1 MEYRFLGRTGVRI
14 SRLSLGA
21 MSFGTDEAAA
31 AALFDRSLEVGINH
45 FDTADVYGGGRSE
58 DILGRLVARASCRD
72 RVVIASKA
80 YFPTGPDPNARGS
93 SRYHLVQSVEASL
106 RRLGTDRIDL
116 FYLHR
121 FDDETSLEETFRAVD
136 DLVRRGL
143 VLYPAVSNFAAWQ
156 VVKAL
161 GVCER
166 RSLAAPVC
174 VQPMYNL
181 VKRQVEVE
189 ILPMCR
195 AEGLG
200 VIPYSPTGGGLLTGK
215 FAAGERPAAGRLV
228 ENKAYRFRY
237 GDARYVEVAE
247 RFAAL
252 ARERGHHPAAL
263 AVAWVAANPAVTSVL
278 LGARNAE
285 QLEPLLGALDVPMD
299 AELLAAIAALSP
311 APAPA
316 TDRNEEGTE
325 FQLGRR

>member
-1 MEYRFLGRTGVRI
+1 MDHRFLGKTGVRL
-14 SRLSLGA
+14 SRLSLGT
-21 MSFGTDEAAA
+21 MSFGADEDLA
-31 AALFDRSLEVGINH
+31 AALFDRCLEAGINH

-58 DILGRLVARASCRD
+58 EILGALVSRAGCRD
-72 RVVIASKA
+72 RVVIATKA
-80 YFPTGPDPNARGS
+80 YFPTSKDPNARGS
-93 SRYHLVQSVEASL
+93 SRYHLVRSAEASL

-121 FDDETSLEETFRAVD
+121 FDEETALEETLRALD

-143 VLYPAVSNFAAWQ
+143 VLYPALSNFAAWQ

-161 GVCER
+161 GIAAR
-166 RSLAAPVC
+166 DRLAPPVC

-195 AEGLG
+195 SEGLG
-200 VIPYSPTGGGLLTGK
+200 VIPYSPTGGGLLTGR
-215 FAAGERPAAGRLV
+215 FTAGARPAGGRLV
-228 ENKAYRFRY
+228 ENKAYRYRY
-237 GDARYVEVAE
+237 GAAEYYQVAE

-263 AVAWVAANPAVTSVL
+263 AIAWVAGQPEVTSVL
-278 LGARNAE
+278 LGARTVE
-285 QLEPLLGALDVPMD
+285 QLEPLLGALDIALD
-299 AELLAAIAALSP
+299 DELRAAIAEIAP
-311 APAPA
+311 APPPA

-325 FQLGRR
+325 FQLARR

>member
-1 MEYRFLGRTGVRI
+1 MDHRFLGRTGVRI
-14 SRLSLGA
+14 SRLSLGT
-21 MSFGTDEAAA
+21 MSFGADEDLA
-31 AALFDRSLEVGINH
+31 AALFDRALEAGINH

-58 DILGRLVARASCRD
+58 EILGSLVARAGCRD

-106 RRLGTDRIDL
+106 RRLATDRIDL
-116 FYLHR
+116 LYLHR
-121 FDDETSLEETFRAVD
+121 FDDETSLEETLRAVD

-166 RSLAAPVC
+166 KNLAPPVC

-195 AEGLG
+195 SEGIG

-228 ENKAYRFRY
+228 ENKAYRYRY
-237 GDARYVEVAE
+237 GDAHYYEVAE
-247 RFAAL
+247 RFSQL

-263 AVAWVAANPAVTSVL
+263 AIAWVAAHPAVTSVL
-278 LGARNAE
+278 LGARNPE
-285 QLEPLLGALDVPMD
+285 QLEPLLGALDIAMD
-299 AELLAAIAALSP
+299 AALYAAIAALSP

>member
-1 MEYRFLGRTGVRI
+1 MEYRFLGRTGVRL
-14 SRLSLGA
+14 SRLSLGT
-21 MSFGTDEAAA
+21 MSFAADEDTA
-31 AALFDRSLEVGINH
+31 AALFDRCLEAGINH

-58 DILGRLVARASCRD
+58 EILGALIARADCRD

-80 YFPTGPDPNARGS
+80 YFPTGPGPNARGS
-93 SRYHLVQSVEASL
+93 SRYHLVRSAEVSL
-106 RRLGTDRIDL
+106 RRLGTDRIDVY
-116 FYLHR
+116 YLHR
-121 FDDETSLEETFRAVD
+121 FDDETALEETFRALD

-143 VLYPAVSNFAAWQ
+143 VLYPALSNFAAWQ
-156 VVKAL
+156 VMKAL
-161 GVCER
+161 GVCAAGR
-166 RSLAAPVC
+166 LAPPVC

-195 AEGLG
+195 SEGLG

-215 FAAGERPAAGRLV
+215 FATGERPASGRLV
-228 ENKAYRFRY
+228 DNKAYRYRY
-237 GDARYVEVAE
+237 GAADYYQVAE

-263 AVAWVAANPAVTSVL
+263 AIAWVAANPAVTSVL
-278 LGARNAE
+278 LGARTLE
-285 QLEPLLGALDVPMD
+285 QLEPLLGALAIPMD
-299 AELLAAIAALSP
+299 DELGAAIGALAP
-311 APAPA
+311 APPPA

>member
-1 MEYRFLGRTGVRI
+1 MEYRFLGRTGVRL
-14 SRLSLGA
+14 SRLSLGT
-21 MSFGTDEAAA
+21 MSFAADEDTA
-31 AALFDRSLEVGINH
+31 AALFDRCLEAGINH

-58 DILGRLVARASCRD
+58 EILGALVARAGCRD
-72 RVVIASKA
+72 RVVIATKA
-80 YFPTGPDPNARGS
+80 YFPTGSDPNERGS
-93 SRYHLVQSVEASL
+93 SRYHLVRSVEASL
-106 RRLGTDRIDL
+106 RRLATDRIDL

-136 DLVRRGL
+136 DLVRRGII
-143 VLYPAVSNFAAWQ
+143 LYPALSNFAAWQ

-161 GVCER
+161 GVCALGR
-166 RSLAAPVC
+166 LAPPVC

-195 AEGLG
+195 SEGLG

-215 FAAGERPAAGRLV
+215 FGTGERPASGRLV
-228 ENKAYRFRY
+228 DNKAYRFRY
-237 GDARYVEVAE
+237 GSADYYQVAE

-252 ARERGHHPAAL
+252 ARERGHHPAAM
-263 AVAWVAANPAVTSVL
+263 AIAWVAAHPAVTSVL
-278 LGARNAE
+278 LGARTLE
-285 QLEPLLGALDVPMD
+285 QIEPLLGALAIPMD
-299 AELLAAIAALSP
+299 DELSAAIGALAP
-311 APAPA
+311 APPPA